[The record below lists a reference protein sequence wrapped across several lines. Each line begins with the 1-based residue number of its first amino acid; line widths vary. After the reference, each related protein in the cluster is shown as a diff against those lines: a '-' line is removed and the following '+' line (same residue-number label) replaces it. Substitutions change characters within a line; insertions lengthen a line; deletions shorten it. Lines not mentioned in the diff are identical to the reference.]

1 MASGILATEP
11 SPFLVNDDRTEPLS
25 RRRAGFFMRLQGM
38 LARRQISAGAF
49 ALVHVWD
56 RFAREVTYTPG
67 EILNDERRM
76 AREAGIDP
84 KTYRARRRELEKAG
98 LIHVSK
104 TGTRY
109 GQIEPLKIEIP
120 ALCVFFEEDR
130 GKNSRGERGK
140 HSREDRGK
148 NSREARGKNSRV
160 LTRDASA
167 LNPPGE
173 SKVNVELLG
182 DDGIPGEGTEQRG
195 KLRVDGI
202 GRATAEKG
210 RVSRPGEEKATLGR
224 LRSLFGDAEMGVW
237 GGRWRNAIRKD
248 GGAVHRVIADW
259 EEMVRDGR
267 AKAIR
272 NGPGYVWKLLKDVYG
287 FESEN

>member
-11 SPFLVNDDRTEPLS
+11 SPFVVNDERTEPLS

-67 EILNDERRM
+67 VVLNDERRM
-76 AREAGIDP
+76 AMEAGIDR
-84 KTYRARRRELEKAG
+84 KTYRKRRRELEKAG
-98 LIHVSK
+98 IIHVSK
-104 TGTRY
+104 TGTKY
-109 GQIEPLKIEIP
+109 AHVEPLRIEIP

-130 GKNSRGERGK
+130 AKKSPGERAGN
-140 HSREDRGK
+140 SPGNRGK
-148 NSREARGKNSRV
+148 NSPGARGKNSPV
-160 LTRDASA
+160 LLLDATA

-173 SKVNVELLG
+173 SKVNGEPHGALES
-182 DDGIPGEGTEQRG
+182 PREGTEQRG
-195 KLRVDGI
+195 KPRVDGF
-202 GRATAEKG
+202 GMAAAENC

-224 LRSLFGDAEMGVW
+224 LRGLFGDAEMDRW
-237 GGRWRNAIRKD
+237 GGRWRTAIRKD
-248 GGAVHRVIADW
+248 AGAVHRVIADW

-287 FESEN
+287 FEPEN

>member
-1 MASGILATEP
+1 MK
-11 SPFLVNDDRTEPLS
+11 
-25 RRRAGFFMRLQGM
+25 LQGM

-67 EILNDERRM
+67 QVLNDERRM
-76 AREAGIDP
+76 AMEAGIDP

-109 GQIEPLKIEIP
+109 GLVEPLKIEIP

-130 GKNSRGERGK
+130 GKNSRGGRAGN
-140 HSREDRGK
+140 SREDRGK
-148 NSREARGKNSRV
+148 ISREDRGKKSRV
-160 LTRDASA
+160 LSMGASA
-167 LNPPGE
+167 LTPPGGE
-173 SKVNVELLG
+173 SKVNGEPHGAVESAR
-182 DDGIPGEGTEQRG
+182 EGTEQRG
-195 KLRVDGI
+195 KPRVEGI
-202 GRATAEKG
+202 GEAAAGRACI
-210 RVSRPGEEKATLGR
+210 SRPGMEKATLGR
-224 LRSLFGDAEMGVW
+224 LRGLFGDAEMDRW
-237 GGRWRNAIRKD
+237 GGRWRTAIRKD
-248 GGAVHRVIADW
+248 SGAVHRVIADW

-287 FESEN
+287 FEPEN